1 MRARLYPTFRRA
13 FTIPELLIALS
24 IFSFIVLGLASI
36 TAFGMRQ
43 DLLTRSKLGM
53 NNQSRK
59 GINQLLNDIRMARD
73 IQIGSGNSTSFVEVV
88 SGTAQ
93 EGKAIQ
99 VLLTT
104 NETNY
109 IRYYLDEAKK
119 ELRRKAANATGTT
132 LVASFL
138 TNRVLFQAQDYTGS
152 NVLMVSPDALNY
164 NYVVG
169 VNLEFYQFL
178 NPYTIVGT
186 NSYYNYYR
194 LNFKATRH
202 AP

>member
-104 NETNY
+104 
-109 IRYYLDEAKK
+109 
-119 ELRRKAANATGTT
+119 LRRKAANATGTT